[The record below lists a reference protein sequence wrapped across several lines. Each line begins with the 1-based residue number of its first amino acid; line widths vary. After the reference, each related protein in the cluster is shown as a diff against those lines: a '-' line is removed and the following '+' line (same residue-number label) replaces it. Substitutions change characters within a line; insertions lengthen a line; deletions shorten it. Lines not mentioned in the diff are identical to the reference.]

1 MSIAIIAY
9 GSLIW
14 DEECL
19 APHIH
24 GGWQRGAGPRLPVE
38 FSRISPKRKGAL
50 VLVVD
55 PAARAV
61 PTSVTAS
68 RRSRLIEAAK
78 DLARRERAP
87 EEAIGIAE
95 KGGRAFNCDEATG
108 RRVLS
113 WLERQETFHAAVWT
127 HLPANFEA
135 ETGRPFTFEAGVA
148 WLRGLK
154 GDALFEAWRYI
165 HQAPEETDTAFRR
178 HLAEHPFW
186 QTLCARFGKAGQDL
200 RACVHHCQKIQEA

>member
-24 GGWQRGAGPRLPVE
+24 GGWLRGEGPYLPVE

-50 VLVVD
+50 VLVIDQTAD
-55 PAARAV
+55 PV
-61 PTSVTAS
+61 PTSITLS
-68 RRSRLIEAAK
+68 RRSRLAEAAR

-95 KGGRAFNCDEATG
+95 KGGLAFNCDEETG
-108 RRVLS
+108 QRVLS
-113 WLERQETFHAAVWT
+113 WLEAQDVFRAAVWT
-127 HLPANFEA
+127 QLPANFEA
-135 ETGRPFTFEAGVA
+135 ETGRPFSFEAGIE

-154 GDALFEAWRYI
+154 EEALFEAWRYI
-165 HQAPEETDTAFRR
+165 HQAPKETDTPFRR
-178 HLAEHPFW
+178 HLATHPYWKRLCDRFTGHDA
-186 QTLCARFGKAGQDL
+186 TLRQGL
-200 RACVHHCQKIQEA
+200 RP